1 MSAAPAQIGVI
12 LAGGASRRL
21 PGGKPAALLAGRP
34 LLGHAVDLVR
44 AAGLE
49 PVVCARASTELPPVD
64 APTWTEPKAGPD
76 HAPHPLAGVAF
87 ALERAAA
94 PIVVVPVDLPFLP
107 APVLAAL
114 AGAPAPGAVL
124 GVQGRPAALVAGLS
138 PTLAPELRAAAMAG
152 APRAAHP
159 PEPGRAGGRPRR
171 DHARRALH
179 GPHERQRSRRTR
191 RGRGH
196 RGSRTT
202 DRPDLTQPP
211 MALIGRAGGSNPG
224 SFIP

>member
-44 AAGLE
+44 AAGLA

-64 APTWTEPKAGPD
+64 APTWTEPEAGPD
-76 HAPHPLAGVAF
+76 HAPHPLAGVTF
-87 ALERAAA
+87 ALERAAV

-152 APRAAHP
+152 APALRTLLSLGVQVVDLDAITRAEPSTALMNVNDPAALAAAEAIAGREP
-159 PEPGRAGGRPRR
+159 PTG
-171 DHARRALH
+171 
-179 GPHERQRSRRTR
+179 
-191 RGRGH
+191 
-196 RGSRTT
+196 
-202 DRPDLTQPP
+202 LT
-211 MALIGRAGGSNPG
+211 
-224 SFIP
+224 